1 VTFEELHKQY
11 VVEKEEKE
19 KSSEPWSLEI
29 TSNPDK
35 SSLYNLLGEIIIKL
49 AQVRSRL
56 D

>member
-11 VVEKEEKE
+11 ISEKEEEKE
-19 KSSEPWSLEI
+19 SSTPWSLEI

-49 AQVRSRL
+49 AQIRTQL
-56 D
+56 